1 MKLALD
7 FGINSMYSDYMQ
19 SIASLWVGW
28 ECK

>member
-7 FGINSMYSDYMQ
+7 FGLNSMYSVYMQ
-19 SIASLWVGW
+19 SIASLRVGW